1 MRESLSYG
9 MFPLLPENMDT
20 AMLNSGSNTLISF
33 NGYYG
38 YQPQINPPD
47 KGSTRNE
54 NQEQARNDRMD
65 MDVQSEESDMQ
76 MQMVNVRRHI
86 NRKRRS
92 EHVADI
98 REFKKRRDCSDANDS
113 PPTLPPKI
121 NPVPTPLITPTRKPT
136 HNIPDLSRC
145 TMGHYF

>member
-98 REFKKRRDCSDANDS
+98 REFKKRRDCSDAKDTKKDLRTVAKEENVLEDI
-113 PPTLPPKI
+113 LMG
-121 NPVPTPLITPTRKPT
+121 T
-136 HNIPDLSRC
+136 HGVSLYHWMCERD
-145 TMGHYF
+145 